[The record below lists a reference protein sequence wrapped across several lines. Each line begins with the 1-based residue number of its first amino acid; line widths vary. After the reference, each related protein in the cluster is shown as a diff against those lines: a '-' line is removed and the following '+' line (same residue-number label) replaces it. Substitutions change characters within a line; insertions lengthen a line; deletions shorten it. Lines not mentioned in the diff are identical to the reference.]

1 MQTIDRCTNFDDV
14 LLLTYSKS
22 RDFQPIAGSVIF
34 DVGQFIRSPLDLGV
48 NRAVN

>member
-1 MQTIDRCTNFDDV
+1 MIDRYTNFDDV

-22 RDFQPIAGSVIF
+22 RDFFQPIAGNVIF
-34 DVGQFIRSPLDLGV
+34 DVGQFIRSPLDRGV